1 MEKFVQK
8 VNLKLVK
15 KGRKYWTVIQHW
27 KGRGGIERDYE
38 AKMAID
44 DLNKDLEQGTELTDY
59 LVEVQ
64 MEVLCR
70 VR

>member
-27 KGRGGIERDYE
+27 KGLRESNGL
-38 AKMAID
+38 
-44 DLNKDLEQGTELTDY
+44 LNTLSALFRLEMNLSQRLAA
-59 LVEVQ
+59 
-64 MEVLCR
+64 
-70 VR
+70 